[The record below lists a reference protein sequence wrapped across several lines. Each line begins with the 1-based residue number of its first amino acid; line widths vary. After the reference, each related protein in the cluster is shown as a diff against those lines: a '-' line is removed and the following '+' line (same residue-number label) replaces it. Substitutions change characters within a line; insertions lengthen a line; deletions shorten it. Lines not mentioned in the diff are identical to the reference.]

1 MGQVQFQTSLKEIFK
16 AHTFSQ
22 INMFLCFVSNSF
34 TFSLVMVLQVV
45 VVGCDGIFVD
55 MLLFYIVLVLLFWMS
70 FLVFCVLIFWLM
82 FLLVW
87 ELFLLFTLKGDYI
100 FHEKVVLLKNYN
112 PSREKS
118 LLSGR

>member
-1 MGQVQFQTSLKEIFK
+1 
-16 AHTFSQ
+16 
-22 INMFLCFVSNSF
+22 
-34 TFSLVMVLQVV
+34 MVLQVV

-87 ELFLLFTLKGDYI
+87 ELLLT
-100 FHEKVVLLKNYN
+100 VVHFERRLYF
-112 PSREKS
+112 PRE
-118 LLSGR
+118 SGFAKKLQPK

>member
-1 MGQVQFQTSLKEIFK
+1 MVNKSSMGQVQFQTSLKEIFK

-87 ELFLLFTLKGDYI
+87 ELLLT
-100 FHEKVVLLKNYN
+100 VVHFERRLYF
-112 PSREKS
+112 PRE
-118 LLSGR
+118 SGFAKKLQPK